1 MHTRLHHLNIT
12 GRQGVAFLNHLL
24 HKVHGPIVLVWDNH
38 PIHNRKLVKQFIAE
52 HSRLHVFN
60 FPPYAPELNPAE
72 GLWTQTTV
80 YIAGS
85 APHNVTELQA
95 NLRAGLR
102 HSRRSIS
109 RLWACV
115 HMSDLSWK
123 R

>member
-12 GRQGVAFLNHLL
+12 GQQVVAFLNRLL
-24 HKVHGPIVLVWDNH
+24 RRVRGPIVLVWDNH
-38 PIHNRKLVKQFIAE
+38 PIHRRKLVQQFIAA
-52 HSRLHVFN
+52 HPRLHVFN

-72 GLWTQTTV
+72 GIWTQTTV

-102 HSRRSIS
+102 HSRRSAS

-115 HMSDLSWK
+115 HMSDLSWT